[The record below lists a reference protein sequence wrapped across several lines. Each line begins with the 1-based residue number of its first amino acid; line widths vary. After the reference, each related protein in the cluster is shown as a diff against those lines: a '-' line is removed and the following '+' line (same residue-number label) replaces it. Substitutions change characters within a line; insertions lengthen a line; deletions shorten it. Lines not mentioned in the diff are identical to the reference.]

1 MNCSIFSGWREP
13 ISERPSNF
21 VQVGQ
26 EDSGHAAEKGVR
38 RVAFALGKTGM
49 RRLVGLRTGGRTG
62 AAPLAC
68 AAVLTSVACLTTCS

>member
-1 MNCSIFSGWREP
+1 MAGADQRTSLEF
-13 ISERPSNF
+13 RPGRTRGFRTRSR
-21 VQVGQ
+21 
-26 EDSGHAAEKGVR
+26 KGVR